1 MPQHAGYAPGL
12 DPYAHFTLRLREGNR
27 TYSGSKR
34 TGLFPPPGVVPPP
47 PGGDPSSPRKISG
60 MNKNTDITLKRGVI
74 QDTGL
79 SAWASQSTGQN
90 KYGTIPLERGV
101 TQDSGFG
108 AWANQ
113 SAGQNKYGTIPL
125 ERGVTHDSGFST
137 WASQVWDFGSAHGSE
152 PSPANSPKNIFLEIL
167 NEAGQV
173 VVRYRIHG
181 LSVSETP
188 VHPPAGVLHHFLQP
202 HGTRSIQDQ
211 LAVIFQNSLKR
222 YRP

>member
-1 MPQHAGYAPGL
+1 
-12 DPYAHFTLRLREGNR
+12 
-27 TYSGSKR
+27 
-34 TGLFPPPGVVPPP
+34 
-47 PGGDPSSPRKISG
+47 
-60 MNKNTDITLKRGVI
+60 MNKFTDITMKRGVI

-79 SAWASQSTGQN
+79 SAWASQSTGQNKYGTIPLKRGVIQDTGFSAWANQSAGQNKYGTIPLERGVTQDSGFGAWANQSAGQN

-152 PSPANSPKNIFLEIL
+152 PSPAHSPKNIFLEIL
-167 NEAGQV
+167 NETGQV

-202 HGTRSIQDQ
+202 RGTRSIQDQ

>member
-1 MPQHAGYAPGL
+1 
-12 DPYAHFTLRLREGNR
+12 
-27 TYSGSKR
+27 
-34 TGLFPPPGVVPPP
+34 
-47 PGGDPSSPRKISG
+47 

-137 WASQVWDFGSAHGSE
+137 WASQVWDFGSGMGSE
-152 PSPANSPKNIFLEIL
+152 VSSANFRRDIFLEFY
-167 NEAGQV
+167 NETGQL
-173 VVRYRIHG
+173 VVRYRIYG
-181 LSVSETP
+181 SNVSETP
-188 VHPPAGVLHHFLQP
+188 VLPPGGVFHHFLHP
-202 HGTRSIQDQ
+202 RGHRSIQEQ
-211 LAVIFQNSLKR
+211 LVVIFQNSLRR